1 MRRKRHGFS
10 LTELIVTIGIIG
22 VLMGLLLPAVQAA
35 RSAARSTDCQNR
47 LRQYGM
53 GWQDEKQLVDLADM
67 SGRLASPHYHDR
79 SFRSDAHLYL
89 TQCPASGLEAFVDAL
104 EGGTWMA
111 TNYLKVYSGT
121 AVDEANFVPDG
132 FFATRDIKLVLDG
145 TAYTIAMADALYDLN
160 VRNER
165 GTDAVDHWAEYRGE
179 MSHQYGSTGVPI
191 NALIRKDLQ
200 HLPFAAKE
208 VAFGSRHRG
217 FVNVVFVDGHTASI
231 QETVDAAVWSAL
243 GTQASGEPMCQNF

>member
-47 LRQYGM
+47 LRQHGM
-53 GWQDEKQLVDLADM
+53 GWQETKQYGELAEM
-67 SGRLASPHYHDR
+67 SGRIATPHYQDR
-79 SFRSDAHLYL
+79 SFRSDVHLYL
-89 TQCPASGLEAFVDAL
+89 TQCPASGLESFAAFL
-104 EGGTWMA
+104 GGGARMT
-111 TNYLKVYSGT
+111 TNYLMVYSGT
-121 AVDEANFVPDG
+121 AVDEEKFVPDG

-160 VRNER
+160 VRNEW
-165 GTDAVDHWAEYRGE
+165 GTDVVDHWAVNLGE
-179 MSHQYGSTGVPI
+179 RSHQYGSTGVPI
-191 NALIRKDLQ
+191 NALYRKDLQ

-208 VAFGSRHRG
+208 ISFGSRHRG

-231 QETVDAAVWSAL
+231 QETVDSAVWSAL
-243 GTQASGEPMCQNF
+243 GTQASGEPMYQNF